1 MTKRIDQEKLD
12 AYVDRQRSL
21 GRHLEM
27 IAAPTRAPSDPSNPF
42 SVHRDSYACRLTV
55 VDCHST
61 TIAVL
66 PAAYTPSSFIHKD

>member
-1 MTKRIDQEKLD
+1 MTKHIDQEKLD

-27 IAAPTRAPSDPSNPF
+27 IAAPTKSPSDPSNPF
-42 SVHRDSYACRLTV
+42 SAHRDSYACRLTV
-55 VDCHST
+55 VDSRSI

-66 PAAYTPSSFIHKD
+66 PAAYTPHKD

>member
-12 AYVDRQRSL
+12 AYVNRQRSI

-27 IAAPTRAPSDPSNPF
+27 IAAPTRAPSDPSDPF

-55 VDCHST
+55 VDSHST

-66 PAAYTPSSFIHKD
+66 PAAYTPSDFIHKD

>member
-12 AYVDRQRSL
+12 AYVARQRSL

-27 IAAPTRAPSDPSNPF
+27 VATLTKVPSDPSDPF

-55 VDCHST
+55 VDRQST

-66 PAAYTPSSFIHKD
+66 PAAYTPSDLIHKD